1 MTPYDD
7 LETAVRF
14 LKSIHTGDAKTDI
27 EIDLIVQR
35 LEALLGSTSAGNDP
49 EVTAQ
54 RGDGAADGSAGQA
67 NRPDGIADGGERSCR
82 RR

>member
-14 LKSIHTGDAKTDI
+14 LKSINTGDAKTDI

-35 LEALLGSTSAGNDP
+35 LEALLSNTRAGDEP
-49 EVTAQ
+49 AAPAQ
-54 RGDGAADGSAGQA
+54 RGDDAADGNAGQA
-67 NRPDGIADGGERSCR
+67 DRPDGIGHGGGRFFRRS
-82 RR
+82 